1 MPENVSLYWLGLGII
16 LIALELA
23 VPALFL
29 VWFGLSAI
37 ALAGFV
43 FFVPISLG
51 TQVLMWSLFSIA
63 MVALW
68 IFIWKPRRKGVA
80 DLTPEGQVGMLT
92 KTTGFGWPGLVRFQ
106 EPVQGSDEWL
116 CRYEGAIAEGDRV
129 RVVAV
134 INEGVLLVAKI

>member
-1 MPENVSLYWLGLGII
+1 MSENVSLYWLGLGII

-23 VPALFL
+23 VPAFFL

-43 FFVPISLG
+43 FFVPLSL
-51 TQVLMWSLFSIA
+51 TAQVLVWSLFSIA

-68 IFIWKPRRKGVA
+68 IFIWKPSRKGVA
-80 DLTPEGQVGMLT
+80 DLTADHQVGMLS
-92 KTTGFGWPGLVRFQ
+92 KASGFGRPGLVRFQ
-106 EPVQGSDEWL
+106 EPIQGSDEWP
-116 CRYEGAIAEGDRV
+116 CRYEGPIAEGDRV

-134 INEGVLLVAKI
+134 NEGVFVVAKL